1 MIMWV
6 TIALCFEFARL
17 LFVLYKQKSKRGK
30 QKESKA
36 LGHHCKKWALVK
48 DTMSCMRKIEH
59 YMCNRLT
66 HVGKIRALWNM
77 VGMGSIL
84 LMVVYSLYWV
94 RFFAF
99 IIKDVWTLTFKEGD
113 MFCWCFGFC
122 VSIFIWRVKVW

>member
-1 MIMWV
+1 MWV

-17 LFVLYKQKSKRGK
+17 LFVVYKQKSKRGK

-84 LMVVYSLYWV
+84 FMVVLSLLSE
-94 RFFAF
+94 
-99 IIKDVWTLTFKEGD
+99 ILCLCHQGCMDTQMKEGD
-113 MFCWCFGFC
+113 MFCWCFGFR
-122 VSIFIWRVKVW
+122 VSIFTWRVKVR